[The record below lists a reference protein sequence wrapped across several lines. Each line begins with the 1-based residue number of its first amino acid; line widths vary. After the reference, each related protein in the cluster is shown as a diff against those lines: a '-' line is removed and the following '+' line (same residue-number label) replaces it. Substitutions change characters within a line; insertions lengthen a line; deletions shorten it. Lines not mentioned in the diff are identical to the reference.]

1 MASTESKRCGRTM
14 LDGPTARAMLG
25 AKLHHLQQP
34 PHLSARGDGSGCVVR
49 DITYGSLSAMRT
61 QEQATSD
68 LGNISLSVDPCCVQK
83 AADAL
88 SYVEQAMA
96 VASLCDKQP
105 ALGKVML
112 TKTKA
117 LMLERP
123 SAHVAPVKRR
133 LGSTDGDQ
141 GVLLSHILC

>member
-1 MASTESKRCGRTM
+1 M
-14 LDGPTARAMLG
+14 
-25 AKLHHLQQP
+25 
-34 PHLSARGDGSGCVVR
+34 
-49 DITYGSLSAMRT
+49 
-61 QEQATSD
+61 
-68 LGNISLSVDPCCVQK
+68 QK

-112 TKTKA
+112 TETKA
-117 LMLERP
+117 LTLERP
-123 SAHVAPVKRR
+123 DADVAPVRRR
-133 LGSTDGDQ
+133 LEYTDGDQ